1 MVWQLEDMDSSLK
14 EVLAELGFKGWIK
27 LLHSTLT
34 KNGFPVWLIM
44 DIIGQEDYERGARFG
59 SSLKNGNKWGFLL
72 KDRDH
77 HWGKT

>member
-1 MVWQLEDMDSSLK
+1 MVRQLEDMDSSLE

-44 DIIGQEDYERGARFG
+44 GIFGQEEY
-59 SSLKNGNKWGFLL
+59 
-72 KDRDH
+72 
-77 HWGKT
+77 